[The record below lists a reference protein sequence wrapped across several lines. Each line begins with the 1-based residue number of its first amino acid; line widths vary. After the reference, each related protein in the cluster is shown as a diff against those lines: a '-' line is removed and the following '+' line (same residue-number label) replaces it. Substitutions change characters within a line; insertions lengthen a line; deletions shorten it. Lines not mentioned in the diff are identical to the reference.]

1 MIYYNNSPISK
12 QEQIWT
18 RFVDWDFTAI
28 QLISTIRKWRRKIF
42 YLSVVGAFVGV
53 LSASHIYLKVKYPEI
68 SPLYQFASRV
78 LALLSTI
85 LISIA
90 AFAGAR
96 FLAKDEEKT
105 AVEAR
110 TVAETYRS
118 DYYLY
123 LFQAGIYKENR
134 DQVADQRDEEIDLA
148 TKEMIVVHPDDGP
161 SPEHLI
167 TEASIELYI
176 KERIMGQRKYFD
188 KKIRS
193 FKRKI
198 TRMKNLTFLLGISG
212 IALGASATVYPDK
225 MIMVWVAFLG
235 TVTASI
241 SSYAAT
247 SRYQQ
252 QMTAFNFTKRQ
263 LDRIYSRWLSK
274 EDRTDAQLVET
285 IEAELMRENQA
296 WADDLKQTSND
307 SKNLQAFVGQL
318 KDGAGAKVS

>member
-1 MIYYNNSPISK
+1 MSYYKITPISK
-12 QEQIWT
+12 LEQIWT
-18 RFVDWDFTAI
+18 RFVDWDYTAI

-42 YLSVVGAFVGV
+42 YLSVTGAFIGV
-53 LSASHIYLKVKYPEI
+53 LSASHIYLKVKYPQI
-68 SPLYQFASRV
+68 SPIYEFGSRV
-78 LALLSTI
+78 LALFSTV

-90 AFAGAR
+90 AFAGGR

-123 LFQAGIYKENR
+123 LFDAGIFAGNR
-134 DQVADQRDEEIDLA
+134 DQVADQRDEDIDIA
-148 TKEMIVVHPDDGP
+148 TKDMIVVHPDEGP
-161 SPEHLI
+161 SQDHFI
-167 TEASIELYI
+167 TEPNIELYVN
-176 KERIMGQRKYFD
+176 ERIMGQRTYFE
-188 KKIRS
+188 KKIKTFR
-193 FKRKI
+193 RKI
-198 TRMKNLTFLLGISG
+198 SRMKNLTFLLGISG

-241 SSYAAT
+241 SSYVAT
-247 SRYQQ
+247 GRYQQ

-263 LDRIYSRWLSK
+263 LDRIYSRWLSRA
-274 EDRTDAQLVET
+274 DRTNAQLVEAV
-285 IEAELMRENQA
+285 EAELMRENQA

-307 SKNLQAFVGQL
+307 SKTVQAFVGQL
-318 KDGAGAKVS
+318 REGKVG